1 MQPLIWDRR
10 PAGLRAPAMICAFEG
25 WNDAGDAASTA
36 VGFMST
42 ALGAE
47 RFAHVDTE
55 EFYDFQANRP
65 RIRLS
70 AEEGRREIE
79 WPSVEMYEALLPE
92 RPARPGAGAGRRA
105 VAALA
110 LVQRADRGVR
120 GGTGVQMV
128 ITLGALLADVP
139 HTRPVAMTGFA
150 SDPALMERMG
160 AHRPS
165 DYEGPTGIVGVLHSA
180 STDAGLPSMSLWAS
194 IPHYVAA
201 APSPKAALAL
211 VSRLE
216 GLVGISVDTTEL
228 EEATV
233 GYERQV
239 GLAVSSNPEVQA
251 FVDRLEQDEEEEEE
265 AEDGEDGGSEL
276 PLLLEDLPSGD
287 LLASE
292 FQRFLRQQGDDEPPE
307 GR

>member
-10 PAGLRAPAMICAFEG
+10 PAGLRAPAMVCAFEG

-36 VGFMST
+36 VSFMNT

-65 RIRLS
+65 RIQLS
-70 AEEGRREIE
+70 AKEGRREIE
-79 WPSVEMYEALLPE
+79 WPSVEMYAAQVPGGRRDLVLVQGVEPSLRWRSFSALVVELAEAL
-92 RPARPGAGAGRRA
+92 
-105 VAALA
+105 
-110 LVQRADRGVR
+110 
-120 GGTGVQMV
+120 GVQMV

-150 SDPALMERMG
+150 SDPALMERLG
-160 AHRPS
+160 THRPS
-165 DYEGPTGIVGVLHSA
+165 DYEGPTGIVGVLHGA
-180 STDAGLPSMSLWAS
+180 STDAGLPSVSLWAS
-194 IPHYVAA
+194 VPHYVAA

-211 VSRLE
+211 VRRLE
-216 GLVGISVDTTEL
+216 GLLGVSLDTAEL
-228 EEATV
+228 EEATA

-251 FVDRLEQDEEEEEE
+251 FVDRLEEDEDES
-265 AEDGEDGGSEL
+265 EDP
-276 PLLLEDLPSGD
+276 PLMPGDLPSGE

-292 FQRFLRQQGDDEPPE
+292 FQRFLRQQADDGPAK
-307 GR
+307 GA